1 MTETT
6 EVPEA
11 VKHCRWCGRK
21 ISGTLDTRYGKAFV
35 YHHAVFFLDACSECQ
50 KIHLRFAGLAL
61 MAYLANPI
69 LTHMMFKAPNAA
81 IESADAMMEAYAER
95 RGGSQEMPKTA
106 PGTIPESFPSI

>member
-1 MTETT
+1 
-6 EVPEA
+6 
-11 VKHCRWCGRK
+11 
-21 ISGTLDTRYGKAFV
+21 
-35 YHHAVFFLDACSECQ
+35 
-50 KIHLRFAGLAL
+50 